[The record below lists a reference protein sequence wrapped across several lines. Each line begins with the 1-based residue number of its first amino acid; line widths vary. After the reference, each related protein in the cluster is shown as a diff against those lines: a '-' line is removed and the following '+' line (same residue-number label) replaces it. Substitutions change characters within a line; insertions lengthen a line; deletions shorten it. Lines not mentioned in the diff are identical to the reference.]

1 MACSQEPVRQK
12 HGQPLKLGSKQAPK
26 GDWYIYA
33 VNLSLPY
40 THVYASG
47 PAASMSS
54 APAAASTTSRGWD
67 FDSDWGS
74 FDEPSSSAQ
83 PTPSSESADKLSRQ
97 EQLQKKREERR
108 QRQQEARVKRA
119 AGGQLRPSGLGAV
132 KKE

>member
-1 MACSQEPVRQK
+1 MFIIHHV
-12 HGQPLKLGSKQAPK
+12 
-26 GDWYIYA
+26 
-33 VNLSLPY
+33 LSP
-40 THVYASG
+40 G
-47 PAASMSS
+47 PAAST
-54 APAAASTTSRGWD
+54 PATASTTSGGWD

-74 FDEPSSSAQ
+74 FDERSSAQ
-83 PTPSSESADKLSRQ
+83 PTPSGGSADKLSRQ

>member
-1 MACSQEPVRQK
+1 M
-12 HGQPLKLGSKQAPK
+12 
-26 GDWYIYA
+26 
-33 VNLSLPY
+33 
-40 THVYASG
+40 HVSSPG
-47 PAASMSS
+47 PTASMSS

-83 PTPSSESADKLSRQ
+83 PTSSSGSADKLSRH